1 MKGQDSTPL
10 FWYPV
15 SKLERVLI
23 TTMVMVGFF
32 MAILDTTIV
41 DVVLP
46 KMMGPLSTDLYG
58 IQWVVTSYM
67 TAAAVGLIFVVSL
80 APWIGYGRTFNIGL
94 AIFTIASFFCAN
106 ANSLGEMILWRIIQG
121 FGESFITASAQTILI
136 AVYPPEK
143 RGLAMGIFGLGVS
156 FAPAL
161 GPTLGGFI
169 TEHFSWRW
177 IFYINVPTG
186 IINFLAVLLMLPKD
200 IGKTGKFLFN
210 FRSYTFLSI
219 ATVSLLILLS
229 KGQQLGWFQSDL
241 IGYLA
246 FILVISFLLYF
257 ISELTSRTP
266 LLDLTIY
273 LIPEFGLT
281 MGFHFF
287 TLGFSMYQVFY
298 LLPLYYENIKG
309 LTTLQ
314 TGIHMLAFAAFIGTF
329 SLISG
334 YLSDR
339 IRPERILVFSFI
351 VYTITALLLLP
362 RLEYYTPSLHA
373 ALYTVPMGIAMGTF
387 FAPITRIT
395 LSNLGPRTGL
405 GVVLL
410 HYQRFIGASFGTA
423 IATNNLEKLK
433 NFYFEQIGIF
443 QNQIY
448 TKWTLSKAYNIADK
462 FFDNKTAYLKT
473 YALTKKAQEI
483 MASSWAFQ
491 EVFKRSYFFALIG
504 AIMLFILITRNYL
517 ISRQTQKVYSSN
529 S

>member
-1 MKGQDSTPL
+1 MAELSAGHL
-10 FWYPV
+10 FYYPV

-23 TTMVMVGFF
+23 TLMIMVGFF

-58 IQWVVTSYM
+58 VQWVVTSYM

-80 APWIGYGRTFNIGL
+80 APWIGYGRTFNVGL
-94 AIFTIASFFCAN
+94 AIFTVASFFCAN
-106 ANSLGEMILWRIIQG
+106 ANSLGEMILWRVIQG

-186 IINFLAVLLMLPKD
+186 IINFIAVLMMLPKD
-200 IGKTGKFLFN
+200 IGKTGKFSFN
-210 FRSYTFLSI
+210 FRSYIFLSV
-219 ATVSLLILLS
+219 ATISLLILLS
-229 KGQQLGWFQSDL
+229 KGQQLGWFQSDF
-241 IGYLA
+241 IAYLA
-246 FILVISFLLYF
+246 FASGISFLLYF
-257 ISELTSRTP
+257 ISELASRTP
-266 LLDLTIY
+266 LLDLSIY

-287 TLGFSMYQVFY
+287 VLGFSMYQIFY
-298 LLPLYYENIKG
+298 LLPLYYENVKG

-314 TGIHMLAFAAFIGTF
+314 TGLHMLAFAAFIGTF

-334 YLSDR
+334 YLSDK
-339 IRPERILVFSFI
+339 IRPERILVFSFT
-351 VYTITALLLLP
+351 VYSITALFLLP
-362 RLEYYTPSLHA
+362 KLEYYTPSWRA
-373 ALYTVPMGIAMGTF
+373 AMLTIPVGIAMGTF

-395 LSNLGPRTGL
+395 LSNLGPKTGL

-423 IATNNLEKLK
+423 IATNTLEKVK
-433 NFYFEQIGIF
+433 NFYIEQIGIV

-448 TKWTLSKAYNIADK
+448 TKLVLSNPYQLMDK
-462 FFDNKTAYLKT
+462 FFTDRIAYLKS
-473 YALTKKAQEI
+473 YALLKKLQEL
-483 MASSWAFQ
+483 MATSWAFQ
-491 EVFKRSYFFALIG
+491 EVFRRSYYFALIG
-504 AIMLFILITRNYL
+504 ASLLFILIIRNTLKY
-517 ISRQTQKVYSSN
+517 RKVSS
-529 S
+529 